1 MDALDRVCDMIPIT
15 EQEYQVLNGWSTH
28 KIEKIL
34 KRYGLTISTAEVV
47 CHKMTD
53 GTMRYYVRDLK

>member
-15 EQEYQVLNGWSTH
+15 EQEYQVLNGWEP
-28 KIEKIL
+28 EKISELL
-34 KRYGLTISTAEVV
+34 KKYSITMSTAEVV

-53 GTMRYYVRDLK
+53 GTMRYYVRDIK

>member
-1 MDALDRVCDMIPIT
+1 MDALDRVCDMTPIT
-15 EQEYQVLNGWSTH
+15 EKEYDTLNGYSTH
-28 KIEKIL
+28 KIEEIL

-53 GTMRYYVRDLK
+53 GTMRYYVREKK